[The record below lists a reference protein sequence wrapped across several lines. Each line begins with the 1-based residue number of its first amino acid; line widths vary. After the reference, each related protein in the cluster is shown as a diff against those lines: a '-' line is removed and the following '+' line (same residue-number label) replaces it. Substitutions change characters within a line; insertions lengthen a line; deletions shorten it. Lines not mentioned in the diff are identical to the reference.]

1 MKVFVFQGT
10 SPPSSYPKIE
20 NFLKLT
26 LDMLT
31 TSKIMQT
38 SILAIS
44 KYVHKFPTTKSCLIH
59 LTQFSKTTTPPPPSP
74 HHLQHPTSTTQ
85 PPKYPTHIE
94 SM

>member
-10 SPPSSYPKIE
+10 PPSYAIIQ
-20 NFLKLT
+20 NFFKLT

-44 KYVHKFPTTKSCLIH
+44 KYVYKFPTTKSCLIH
-59 LTQFSKTTTPPPPSP
+59 LTQFFFSE
-74 HHLQHPTSTTQ
+74 HR
-85 PPKYPTHIE
+85 KYD
-94 SM
+94 